1 MIMRK
6 ISPLTRTVV
15 LAVACVALPAMAG
28 EASVCH
34 SGIQSYSTTGNGGA
48 FPQLSNATRFN
59 CQAGG
64 VAYTIP
70 QLAQRGWRIVQ
81 VVPVVYPTTYQNDG
95 TAIMRQR
102 QQLIIEK

>member
-1 MIMRK
+1 MRKRK
-6 ISPLTRTVV
+6 ISLLVRTAM
-15 LAVACVALPAMAG
+15 LAVACVALPATAG

-34 SGIQSYSTTGNGGA
+34 SGIQAYSTAPGGGA
-48 FPQLSNATRFN
+48 YPQLSNATRFN

-70 QLAQRGWRIVQ
+70 QLAQRGWRIVH
-81 VVPVVYPTTYQNDG
+81 VVPVVYSTTYQTDG